1 MTFSH
6 WEKLV
11 LSFHQKAE
19 RHQNIWKKGGRIMSP
34 EKEEEQIKDLYDSE
48 FITLMEL
55 SWRTGKSKEEL
66 LRILTFDFDTTEEK
80 EKKND

>member
-1 MTFSH
+1 
-6 WEKLV
+6 
-11 LSFHQKAE
+11 
-19 RHQNIWKKGGRIMSP
+19 MSP
-34 EKEEEQIKDLYDSE
+34 EKEEEQIKDLDDSE